1 MYSVVRRLTFI
12 SGFVLLMSSYF
23 VLNNDRM
30 VVHAAS
36 AEITSDTEAINAAVA
51 AFQEVG
57 SLRKEDPI
65 NADALHNAYIGSL
78 QELVQ
83 EADAVNDLSLDSD
96 VLVAIDEIRAGNE
109 PKLAAQVVDKTIQR
123 AFVLTILDRATTVRD
138 EFETAD
144 LSTLNQL
151 WDEAVSA
158 FEAIKGTAA
167 RDNKVITAD
176 RQSIET
182 GSSPAL
188 DIQIAEAF
196 DRGRTAL
203 NKENPDEDLITIRVE
218 RQIIRLSL
226 IRAYYIGV
234 LREVEGIITNRDRDI
249 EEALEK
255 QKEGEI
261 FYRIIEEFITRENAT
276 GNELIKSQLVG
287 DLAQV
292 EANAIV
298 SELSRGFIG
307 RVQAELA
314 ANATS
319 IASDRGR
326 AMEVAEEAL
335 LYANVFMEDL
345 EIRLGSGTRGSLES
359 ALNNLKDA
367 SNENDEAK
375 AAQARESINEILL
388 VYTDELMLVDYQ
400 QTQNTPF
407 VDAAVSAFQ
416 TIGVLRRQSPVDAQA
431 IMDAYTEELQQLTQ
445 IIDNIYGLALDN
457 AIMAAIN
464 NVSSNTDVAQ
474 AVQVIDKTL
483 QRVFALT
490 LYNRITLILESFG
503 SLSEPVIELEL
514 DRAYSAYL
522 AIKGTAGRDNKVLT
536 EDRQSIESGSNP
548 RLDSQVTYA
557 FIRAKAALNRGS
569 MEGIGQ
575 LAIERETIVLSLVR
589 SFFIGVLREVEGIIA
604 NRERDIEEA
613 LEKQTEGIN
622 FYLIVENFVAQHNP
636 VGNEVIKSQLTGDLS
651 SVVADQIVSEIS
663 RGLIGHLNDQLTI
676 HGEVLGSN
684 RSQAILTAEI
694 ASLYAGMML
703 PDLELRLGSTK
714 RVIIENALQDLQEA
728 SAMDDPGKGMTARQS
743 ILNVIAEYEAELF

>member
-1 MYSVVRRLTFI
+1 MYTVVRRLAFI
-12 SGFVLLMSSYF
+12 SGMVLLMSSYF
-23 VLNNDRM
+23 IFNNERM
-30 VVHAAS
+30 AAHAAS
-36 AEITSDTEAINAAVA
+36 VEVTSNTEAINAAVA

-57 SLRKEDPI
+57 SLRREEPI
-65 NADALHNAYIGSL
+65 NADALHNVYMGAL
-78 QELVQ
+78 QTLVQ
-83 EADAVNDLSLDSD
+83 QIDAAHDLSLDSD
-96 VLVAIDEIRAGNE
+96 VLVAIDEIREGNE
-109 PKLAAQVVDKTIQR
+109 PKLAAQVIDKTIQR
-123 AFVLTILDRATTVRD
+123 AFVLTIIDRATTVRD
-138 EFETAD
+138 DFDTAD
-144 LSTLNQL
+144 SATLNL
-151 WDEAVSA
+151 VWDEAVAA
-158 FEAIKGTAA
+158 FEAVKGTAA
-167 RDNKVITAD
+167 RDNKVITTD
-176 RQSIET
+176 FQSIET
-182 GSSPAL
+182 GSSPGL
-188 DIQIAEAF
+188 DILITESF
-196 DRGRTAL
+196 ERGRVAL
-203 NKENPDEDLITIRVE
+203 NKENPDEDKIAIRIE

-234 LREVEGIITNRDRDI
+234 LREVEGIISNRDRDI

-261 FYRIIEEFITRENAT
+261 FYRIIEEFIIRENAT
-276 GNELIKSQLVG
+276 GNELIKSQFVG

-314 ANATS
+314 ANETS

-335 LYANVFMEDL
+335 LYANVFLEDL

-375 AAQARESINEILL
+375 AAQARENTNEILL
-388 VYTDELMLVDYQ
+388 AYTDELMLVDYQ
-400 QTQNTPF
+400 QTQSTPF

-416 TIGVLRRQSPVDAQA
+416 TIGVLRRQSPIDAQA
-431 IMDAYTEELQQLTQ
+431 ILDAYTEELQQLTQ
-445 IIDNIYGLALDN
+445 TIDNIYGLALDN
-457 AIMAAIN
+457 AIIAAIN

-490 LYNRITLILESFG
+490 LYNRITLILESYG
-503 SLSEPVIELEL
+503 SLSGAAIELEL
-514 DRAYSAYL
+514 DRAYSAFL
-522 AIKGTAGRDNKVLT
+522 AIKGTAARENKVLT

-557 FIRAKAALNRGS
+557 FIRAKDALSAGNMDGL
-569 MEGIGQ
+569 EQ

-589 SFFIGVLREVEGIIA
+589 GFFIGVLREVEGIIS
-604 NRERDIEEA
+604 NRDRDIEEA
-613 LEKQTEGIN
+613 LEKQTEGIK
-622 FYLIVENFVAQHNP
+622 FYLIIESFIAQHNP
-636 VGNEVIKSQLTGDLS
+636 NGNEVIKSQLTGDLS
-651 SVVADQIVSEIS
+651 SVVADQIVSEFSKGI
-663 RGLIGHLNDQLTI
+663 IGQLNDRLAF
-676 HGEVLGSN
+676 HAEVLGSN
-684 RSQAILTAEI
+684 RSQAKLAAEI
-694 ASLYAGMML
+694 VALYAGMIL

-728 SAMDDPGKGMTARQS
+728 SAMNDPSKAMNAQQS
-743 ILNVIAEYEAELF
+743 ILNVISQYEAELF